1 MSLKLNLE
9 PLIFDLEKVN
19 AAIEPTQI
27 ETITVTT
34 VINKVLK
41 KYLESGTSKL
51 LNNAGKTLK
60 LSNVGRATQKR
71 GGKINNSSKG
81 FNEVIIQ

>member
-1 MSLKLNLE
+1 MSLKLNLA

-19 AAIEPTQI
+19 AAIEPNQI
-27 ETITVTT
+27 ETTTVAT

-41 KYLESGTSKL
+41 KYLESGISKL

-71 GGKINNSSKG
+71 GGKISNSSKG
-81 FNEVIIQ
+81 FKEVIIQ